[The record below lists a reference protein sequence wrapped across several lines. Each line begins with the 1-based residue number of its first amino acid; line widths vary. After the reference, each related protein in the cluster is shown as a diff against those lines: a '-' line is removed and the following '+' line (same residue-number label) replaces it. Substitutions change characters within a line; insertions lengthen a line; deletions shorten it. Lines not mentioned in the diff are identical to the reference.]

1 MAEDVNCVMVAS
13 IDFGTTFSGY
23 TCSLKGQ
30 EIKINKNWGDSQ
42 GHQVISLPRKW
53 ILISNKHFNG
63 RCQLYHKL
71 ITIR

>member
-42 GHQVISLPRKW
+42 GHQVIYLSIFQVNIFW
-53 ILISNKHFNG
+53 SISVG
-63 RCQLYHKL
+63 LKL
-71 ITIR
+71 NY